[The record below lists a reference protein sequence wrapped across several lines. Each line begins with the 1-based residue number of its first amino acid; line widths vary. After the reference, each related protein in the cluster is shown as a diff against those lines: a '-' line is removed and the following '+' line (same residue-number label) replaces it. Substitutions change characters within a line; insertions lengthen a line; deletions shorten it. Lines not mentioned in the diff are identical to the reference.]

1 MDIMDDHTEKHF
13 DLHPGS
19 NAAALGQTDRI
30 GYADIAAGK
39 KITPENSMKVP
50 AAFERNE
57 TVRIEAFSD
66 NVFAIAITL
75 LVLGIKVPRGQ
86 ELGQVAASA
95 QR

>member
-1 MDIMDDHTEKHF
+1 
-13 DLHPGS
+13 
-19 NAAALGQTDRI
+19 
-30 GYADIAAGK
+30 
-39 KITPENSMKVP
+39 MKVP